1 MGHSLSR
8 CAGLIAAGAN
18 GICGVGVAYGAKV
31 AGIRML
37 DGMVTDMLEGK
48 SFIFKAHVNWI
59 YSCRYIINVLIS
71 EPRNIS

>member
-1 MGHSLSR
+1 M
-8 CAGLIAAGAN
+8 
-18 GICGVGVAYGAKV
+18 GVAYKAKV

-59 YSCRYIINVLIS
+59 YSCRYCEVSQFSLTLKVEFLVLFQLGT
-71 EPRNIS
+71 